1 MNRQAPGDKAEA
13 LTNTHIH
20 EWLREGGTQ
29 LEVFRYLVLFL
40 TGFVIG
46 DLFLRAFLHAR
57 KSATRHFGQEEG
69 LEKHE
74 LLCVYTSSAYQDS
87 ADQRIGI
94 GSKIGGAV
102 GEGSGCDSQS
112 CARFQRHVRCDIIW

>member
-57 KSATRHFGQEEG
+57 KSAMRRDTLVRRRGSENTSCCVCIPLPHIKTARTR
-69 LEKHE
+69 E
-74 LLCVYTSSAYQDS
+74 LGSAARSEVRWGKDQVVIRKAVPDFKDTCVV
-87 ADQRIGI
+87 I
-94 GSKIGGAV
+94 
-102 GEGSGCDSQS
+102 
-112 CARFQRHVRCDIIW
+112 

>member
-57 KSATRHFGQEEG
+57 KSATRYFGQEEG
-69 LEKHE
+69 LGKHE
-74 LLCVYTSSAYQDS
+74 MLCVYLLRISRQRGPENWDRQQDRRCGGG
-87 ADQRIGI
+87 RI
-94 GSKIGGAV
+94 
-102 GEGSGCDSQS
+102 
-112 CARFQRHVRCDIIW
+112 RL